1 MSEMLL
7 SQIPSVLSLVKPK
20 TADISDIKLSPRYS
34 TVRLISSDNDVMSEI
49 ELRPRCN
56 DVRLVKPE
64 TVDISDI
71 AFQPRYSCVSL
82 VNSDN
87 DVMSEIEL
95 SERYSR
101 VSLVNPDNDAMS
113 EIELSERSSD
123 VRSVNPVNNERSEIE
138 LSRRCSRVRL
148 IACSSPV
155 KSLMLDALAVRLLNA
170 AISDM
175 VMESPD
181 ALPNS
186 VAIAAR
192 RLESGIVTVC
202 AVDVDG
208 IERKINRIKIKR

>member
-7 SQIPSVLSLVKPK
+7 SQIPSVLSLVKPE
-20 TADISDIKLSPRYS
+20 TTDISDIKLLPRYS
-34 TVRLISSDNDVMSEI
+34 NVRLINSDNEVMSEI
-49 ELRPRCN
+49 ELFPRCN

-71 AFQPRYSCVSL
+71 MLSPRYSNVRL
-82 VNSDN
+82 INPDN

-95 SERYSR
+95 PERYSQ
-101 VSLVNPDNDAMS
+101 VSLVNPDNDVMS
-113 EIELSERSSD
+113 EIELKPRS
-123 VRSVNPVNNERSEIE
+123 
-138 LSRRCSRVRL
+138 SRVRL

-155 KSLMLDALAVRLLNA
+155 KSLMLDSLAVRLLNA

-181 ALPNS
+181 SLPNS

-192 RLESGIVTVC
+192 RLASGIVTGC
-202 AVDVDG
+202 AVDVDT
-208 IERKINRIKIKR
+208 IERKINRITIKR